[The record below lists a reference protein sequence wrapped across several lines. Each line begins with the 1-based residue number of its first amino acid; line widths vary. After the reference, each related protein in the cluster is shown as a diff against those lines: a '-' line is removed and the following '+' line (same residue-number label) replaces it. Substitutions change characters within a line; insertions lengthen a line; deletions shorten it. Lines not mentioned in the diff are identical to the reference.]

1 MAMKMRHRLHNVEFK
16 RPTSVP
22 ESLAVA
28 AVESEPQPAR
38 APKTPGSTL
47 LPISAAQAYD
57 QECLLGDPKFL
68 VKGYRDPRRR
78 HLLVTQPVDA
88 LARTYSVMYIVGTD
102 NFAGLKTIFNH
113 PLSILLLACPLGVL
127 PACLARRSK
136 RFVGSQPAPIIP
148 DLAAQCI
155 PMSIMWCCCCFCCC
169 CGCRLLLGPAG
180 CFGTS
185 NMR

>member
-38 APKTPGSTL
+38 APKTPGH
-47 LPISAAQAYD
+47 
-57 QECLLGDPKFL
+57 L
-68 VKGYRDPRRR
+68 VSR
-78 HLLVTQPVDA
+78 Q
-88 LARTYSVMYIVGTD
+88 TYSVMYIVGTD
-102 NFAGLKTIFNH
+102 NLAGLKTIFNH

-155 PMSIMWCCCCFCCC
+155 PMSIMWWCCCCCCC
-169 CGCRLLLGPAG
+169 CGCRLLLSPAG